1 MDTMN
6 IVEYFMDIVDIIMES
21 MDNMDLVDM
30 MIDYGLGRIIWMM
43 SWLYRK
49 YLWNFMFENKIGSAG
64 GFNVP
69 WPLNIG
75 IPLHITAKSE
85 SLVVPSGILT

>member
-1 MDTMN
+1 
-6 IVEYFMDIVDIIMES
+6 

-30 MIDYGLGRIIWMM
+30 MVDYGLGKIIWMM

-49 YLWNFMFENKIGSAG
+49 YLWNFMFENNIGSAG

-75 IPLHITAKSE
+75 IPLHITTRVLLAAKSE
-85 SLVVPSGILT
+85 SLVVPPGILT